1 MKLHNYVTLIIVALV
16 LTVGVSNAQVKQ
28 KISEEQLTD
37 LLSRIDAST
46 ERFVK
51 TADKAM
57 DKAGYDGSA
66 REDELNH
73 ILKDFK
79 ARNRRVEE

>member
-1 MKLHNYVTLIIVALV
+1 MKLHKYVTLIIVALV

-28 KISEEQLTD
+28 NISEEQLTD
-37 LLSRIDAST
+37 LLARIDTST
-46 ERFVK
+46 ERFAK

-66 REDELNH
+66 RENDLNR
-73 ILKDFK
+73 ILKELGQDAFG
-79 ARNRRVEE
+79 A